1 MDFKDLKDPIR
12 HLSKGKVEDPSTVT
26 KVFIEVQV
34 TTKRVYRTK
43 SGLLLNHLHGS
54 SPSKAGPID
63 KCLSSWRLFQ
73 IDFDDLL
80 AKDVFYRCC
89 DSNSLLSMHISKSNH
104 SAARFVN
111 FFKRRVSS
119 YCKKIAAS
127 LIETKPKVVVILA
140 RITTVSVYD
149 LDDDCEVEH
158 SLGVCGKS
166 CILREESP
174 YGATLLPKGAF
185 LFSAVH
191 GSMVFT
197 DDFNHFRGQTC
208 AVCMNAFSKGSDI
221 LRLHCKHAFHSR
233 CLIPWF
239 NKVGSCPLCR
249 CVMRAYTTRRIPP
262 HLAHL
267 ACGLQ
272 TF

>member
-26 KVFIEVQV
+26 KVFIEVQIA
-34 TTKRVYRTK
+34 TKRVYRTK

-54 SPSKAGPID
+54 SPSKAGPIN
-63 KCLSSWRLFQ
+63 KFLSSWRLFQ

-80 AKDVFYRCC
+80 AKDVFYRC
-89 DSNSLLSMHISKSNH
+89 DSNSLLSMYICKSDH

-111 FFKRRVSS
+111 FFKRRVPS
-119 YCKKIAAS
+119 YCKKIAPS
-127 LIETKPKVVVILA
+127 LIETKRKVEA
-140 RITTVSVYD
+140 
-149 LDDDCEVEH
+149 EH

-197 DDFNHFRGQTC
+197 DDLHHFRGQTC

-239 NKVGSCPLCR
+239 NKVGSCPVCR
-249 CVMRAYTTRRIPP
+249 YVMRAYTTRRIPP

-267 ACGLQ
+267 ACRLQ